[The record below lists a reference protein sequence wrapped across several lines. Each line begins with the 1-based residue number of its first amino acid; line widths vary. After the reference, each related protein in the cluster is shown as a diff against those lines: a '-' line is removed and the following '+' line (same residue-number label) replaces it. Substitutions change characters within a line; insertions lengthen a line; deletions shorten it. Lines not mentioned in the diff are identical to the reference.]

1 MKTAFCK
8 IVVPALAVAFIAT
21 VGASSAAQAAR
32 IDFAFVALGNAIS
45 ASPTPL
51 QDATSLNLDGSSI
64 LVSGTGAG
72 DASGL
77 APGNTFSVSPTDIIF
92 SAVSAT
98 DPVTKSWTATIGPDA
113 GDVFTETLTA
123 VTSVD
128 RTSPNAV
135 TWDLTGTV
143 TGGAFHGAPASM
155 IIDATQ
161 SGGPGNVIS
170 VSGSNSSSTIP
181 EPSTWVMMAL
191 GFAGL
196 GFLGY
201 RKTRRE
207 NALA

>member
-1 MKTAFCK
+1 MKTALCK
-8 IVVPALAVAFIAT
+8 IVVPALAAAFIAT

-32 IDFAFVALGNAIS
+32 IDFAFVALGNGIS

-51 QDATSLNLDGSSI
+51 QDATSLNLDGSI
-64 LVSGTGAG
+64 IVVSGTGAG

-77 APGNTFSVSPTDIIF
+77 AAGNRFSVSPTDIIF

-113 GDVFTETLTA
+113 GDVFTETLTT

-143 TGGAFHGAPASM
+143 TGGGFHDVPVSM

-170 VSGSNSSSTIP
+170 VSGSNSSSAIP

-191 GFAGL
+191 GFAGF

-201 RKTRRE
+201 RKTRSG

>member
-1 MKTAFCK
+1 MKTALCK
-8 IVVPALAVAFIAT
+8 IVVPALAAAVIAT
-21 VGASSAAQAAR
+21 LGASSAAQAAR
-32 IDFAFVALGNAIS
+32 IDFAFVALGSGIS
-45 ASPTPL
+45 ADPEPL
-51 QDATSLNLDGSSI
+51 QDATSLNLDGSVIS
-64 LVSGTGAG
+64 VSGTGAG

-77 APGNTFSVSPTDIIF
+77 AAGNTFSVSPTDIIF
-92 SAVSAT
+92 GAVSAS
-98 DPVTKSWTATIGPDA
+98 DPVTKSWTGTFGA
-113 GDVFTETLTA
+113 FTETLTT

-143 TGGAFHGAPASM
+143 TGGGFHNTPVSM

-170 VSGSNSSSTIP
+170 VSGSNSSSAIP
-181 EPSTWVMMAL
+181 EASTWVMMAL

-201 RKTRRE
+201 RKTRRD

>member
-1 MKTAFCK
+1 MK
-8 IVVPALAVAFIAT
+8 IVVPALAAVLLAT
-21 VGASSAAQAAR
+21 IGASSAAQAAR
-32 IDFAFVALGNAIS
+32 IDFAFVALGNGIS

-51 QDATSLNLDGSSI
+51 QDATELNLDGSI
-64 LVSGTGAG
+64 LEVSGVGAG

-77 APGNTFSVSPTDIIF
+77 AAGNTFSVSPTDIMF
-92 SAVSAT
+92 GLVTAAN
-98 DPVTKSWTATIGPDA
+98 PVIKSWTGTFGA
-113 GDVFTETLTA
+113 FKETLTA

-143 TGGAFHGAPASM
+143 TGGGFHNAPVSM

-170 VSGSNSSSTIP
+170 VSGSNSTIP

-201 RKTRRE
+201 RKTRSG

>member
-1 MKTAFCK
+1 MKTALCK
-8 IVVPALAVAFIAT
+8 IVVPALAAAFIAT

-32 IDFAFVALGNAIS
+32 IDFAFVALGNGIS

-51 QDATSLNLDGSSI
+51 QDATSLNLDASI
-64 LVSGTGAG
+64 IIVSGTGAG

-77 APGNTFSVSPTDIIF
+77 APGNTFSVSPTDIVF
-92 SAVSAT
+92 GAVSAS
-98 DPVTKSWTATIGPDA
+98 DPVIKSWTGTFGA
-113 GDVFTETLTA
+113 FKETLTA

-143 TGGAFHGAPASM
+143 TGGGFHDVPVTM

-170 VSGSNSSSTIP
+170 VSGSNSSSAIP

-191 GFAGL
+191 GFAGF

-201 RKTRRE
+201 RKTRSG

>member
-1 MKTAFCK
+1 MKTALCK
-8 IVVPALAVAFIAT
+8 IVVPALAAAFIAT

-32 IDFAFVALGNAIS
+32 IDFAFVALGNGIS

-51 QDATSLNLDGSSI
+51 QDATELNLDGSI
-64 LVSGTGAG
+64 LEVSGVGAG

-77 APGNTFSVSPTDIIF
+77 AAGNTFSVSPTDIIF

-98 DPVTKSWTATIGPDA
+98 DPVIKSWTATIGPDV
-113 GDVFTETLTA
+113 GDVFTETLTT
-123 VTSVD
+123 VSSVD

-143 TGGAFHGAPASM
+143 TGGGFHNAPVSM

-170 VSGSNSSSTIP
+170 VSGSNSSSAIP
-181 EPSTWVMMAL
+181 EASTWVMMAL

-201 RKTRRE
+201 RKTRRD

>member
-1 MKTAFCK
+1 MK
-8 IVVPALAVAFIAT
+8 IIVPALAAVLLAT
-21 VGASSAAQAAR
+21 IGASSAAQAAR
-32 IDFAFVALGNAIS
+32 IDFSFVALGSGIS

-51 QDATSLNLDGSSI
+51 QDATSLDLDGSIISVAGI
-64 LVSGTGAG
+64 GVG

-77 APGNTFSVSPTDIIF
+77 AAGNTFSISPTDIVF
-92 SAVSAT
+92 GAVSAS
-98 DPVTKSWTATIGPDA
+98 DPVTKSWTGTFGA
-113 GDVFTETLTA
+113 FTETLTT

-143 TGGAFHGAPASM
+143 TGGGFHNTPVSM

-170 VSGSNSSSTIP
+170 VSGSNSSSAIP
-181 EPSTWVMMAL
+181 EASTWVMMAL

-201 RKTRRE
+201 RKTRRD

>member
-1 MKTAFCK
+1 MKV
-8 IVVPALAVAFIAT
+8 VVPALAAAFIAT
-21 VGASSAAQAAR
+21 VGASSAAQAAI
-32 IDFAFVALGNAIS
+32 IDFSFVALGNGVT

-51 QDATSLNLDGSSI
+51 QDATSLNLDDASI
-64 LVSGTGAG
+64 LVSSTRAG

-77 APGNTFSVSPTDIIF
+77 SPGDALSISPMDINF
-92 SAVSAT
+92 AAVSAT
-98 DPVTKSWTATIGPDA
+98 DPVTKSWTGTNGS
-113 GDVFTETLTA
+113 FTETLTT
-123 VTSVD
+123 VSSVD

-143 TGGAFHGAPASM
+143 TGGGFHNVPVSM

-161 SGGPGNVIS
+161 SGGPGTVIS
-170 VSGSNSSSTIP
+170 VSGTNSSAIP

-201 RKTRRE
+201 RKTRSD